1 MEAQGLE
8 IQELGL
14 RTTSNW
20 LTGPGAAQAPE
31 AFWPLNPSVI
41 AVVPVAVMPMVM
53 APIMV
58 APVTIVTDA
67 PRAVMGPDHP
77 AAVIR
82 AIIGIIVV
90 GRRVIE
96 VPVKTVMPECEP
108 AVAESAAVETAAA
121 VTTTAMTATVATSTA
136 MTAAHFGRQ
145 AAGGVLRGR
154 RGTRIDQRKRLRAL
168 ARRGRQHQGR
178 SGRKAPTA
186 HETTDQ
192 TAPRIRNFI
201 HA

>member
-1 MEAQGLE
+1 
-8 IQELGL
+8 
-14 RTTSNW
+14 
-20 LTGPGAAQAPE
+20 
-31 AFWPLNPSVI
+31 
-41 AVVPVAVMPMVM
+41 MPMVM

-90 GRRVIE
+90 GRRIIE
-96 VPVKTVMPECEP
+96 VPVKAVMPERKP
-108 AVAESAAVETAAA
+108 AVSEAAAVEDMRGAIAAVKRHAAAMEASAAVETAAT
-121 VTTTAMTATVATSTA
+121 VTTAMTATVATSTA

-168 ARRGRQHQGR
+168 ARRYRQHQGR
-178 SGRKAPTA
+178 SSRKAPTA

>member
-1 MEAQGLE
+1 
-8 IQELGL
+8 
-14 RTTSNW
+14 
-20 LTGPGAAQAPE
+20 
-31 AFWPLNPSVI
+31 
-41 AVVPVAVMPMVM
+41 
-53 APIMV
+53 
-58 APVTIVTDA
+58 
-67 PRAVMGPDHP
+67 
-77 AAVIR
+77 
-82 AIIGIIVV
+82 
-90 GRRVIE
+90 

-108 AVAESAAVETAAA
+108 AVAESAAVEDMRGAISAVKRRAAAMEASAAVETAAA